1 MPFVSRATGSEG
13 HFLMVRRYS
22 NLFDKICTMEN
33 FVIAFNK
40 AAKHKRKLNEVIKYE
55 QNLEENLK
63 ELQTEFINGTYKT
76 GKYRTKV
83 IFEPKKRTIYI
94 LDFKH
99 RVAQWAI
106 INVIEDILVKMLTKD
121 TYSCIKNRGMHKA
134 SLRTTEFINKY
145 DYVLK
150 MDIHHFYPSVRQDI
164 LYKFI
169 ERKFKDKKLLELLKD
184 IIFSFPGERN
194 IPIGNLSSQHFGN
207 FYMKELDRYILENL
221 KCKAYIRYCDD
232 FVLFSNSK
240 QELQNWKYKIKD
252 FLKNT
257 LDLELSKCD
266 IYPYKRGVDFMGY
279 RHFRGYNLVRKST
292 AKKVKRRIPKT
303 VKQLNSGEITFE
315 RFRSVIDSTLG
326 WIDWADSYNF
336 IKSTKILEY
345 RREAMAKFSE
355 IASEND
361 KNIRKLEGNSVK
373 IEDWLD
379 KPIRITAY
387 RIEPSKFCDRQG
399 KPKNRIG
406 FEFYHE
412 GVPHVIF
419 TSSGTLIYLIQK
431 YYQKDGLECKII
443 RRNGQL
449 LLE

>member
-1 MPFVSRATGSEG
+1 
-13 HFLMVRRYS
+13 
-22 NLFDKICTMEN
+22 MEN
-33 FVIAFNK
+33 LELAFYK
-40 AAKHKRKLNEVIKYE
+40 AAKHKRKHKEVIKYE
-55 QNLEENLK
+55 QNLDRNLK
-63 ELQTEFINGTYKT
+63 ELQEELINGTYKT
-76 GKYRTKV
+76 GKYRVKT
-83 IFEPKKRTIYI
+83 IYEPKKRIIYI

-99 RVAQWAI
+99 RVAQWAL
-106 INVIEDILVKMLTKD
+106 INILEEILVRMLTKD

-164 LYKFI
+164 LYKLI
-169 ERKFKDKKLLELLKD
+169 ERKFKDKRLLALLRD
-184 IIFSFPGERN
+184 IIFSFPGNKN

-207 FYMKELDRYILENL
+207 FYLKELDRFVLETL

-232 FVLFSNSK
+232 FVLFSNNK
-240 QELQNWKYKIKD
+240 KELNSWKYRIKK
-252 FLKNT
+252 FLKNI

-292 AKKVKRRIPKT
+292 AKRVKRRIPRA
-303 VKQLNSGEITFE
+303 VKQLYSGEITPE
-315 RFRSVIDSTLG
+315 KFRSIIDSTLG
-326 WIDWADSYNF
+326 WIDWANSYNF

-373 IEDWLD
+373 IEDWLE
-379 KPIRITAY
+379 KTIRITAY

-406 FEFYHE
+406 FEFYYE

-431 YYQKDGLECKII
+431 YYQKEDGLECKIV

-449 LLE
+449 VLE

>member
-1 MPFVSRATGSEG
+1 
-13 HFLMVRRYS
+13 MVKRYG

-33 FVIAFNK
+33 LETAFYK
-40 AAKHKRKLNEVIKYE
+40 AARHKRDYDEVIKYE
-55 QNLEENLK
+55 RNLIENLF
-63 ELQTEFINGTYKT
+63 ELQWELINGKYKT

-83 IFEPKKRTIYI
+83 IFEPKKRIIYI

-121 TYSCIKNRGMHKA
+121 TYSCIKDRGMHKA

-164 LYKFI
+164 LYKLI
-169 ERKFKDKKLLELLKD
+169 IRKFKDKKLLALLTD
-184 IIFSFPGERN
+184 IIFSFPGIRN

-207 FYMKELDRYILENL
+207 FYMKELDKYILETL

-232 FVLFSNSK
+232 FVLFDNDK
-240 QELQNWKYKIKD
+240 KKLREWKFKIKD
-252 FLKNT
+252 FLKNE
-257 LDLELSKCD
+257 LDLELSKSD
-266 IYPYKRGVDFMGY
+266 IFPHTRGVDFMGY
-279 RHFRGYNLVRKST
+279 RHYRGYNLVRKST
-292 AKKVKRRIPKT
+292 AKKVKRRIPRA
-303 VKQLNSGEITFE
+303 VRQVNNGEISPDK
-315 RFRSVIDSTLG
+315 FRSIIDSTLG
-326 WIDWADSYNF
+326 WIQWANSYNF
-336 IKSTKILEY
+336 IKCTKILEY
-345 RREAMAKFSE
+345 RREIMTKFSE

-379 KPIRITAY
+379 KVIKITGY

-406 FEFYHE
+406 FEFYYE
-412 GVPHVIF
+412 GTPHVIF

-431 YYQKDGLECKII
+431 YYQKDGLECKIV

-449 LLE
+449 VLE